1 MAKRTLLLLLSSCAM
16 VAAQTNVLTANY
28 GNERSNANLRET
40 SLTTANVEPVNFAKL
55 GSFPVDGQIFAQPLY
70 VNQLFISG
78 RGTYNVVYTVTQ
90 HNSVYAYDADSA
102 AAPNLLWH
110 VNLGPS
116 VPATTFGAGYTDVAP
131 EIGILSTPV
140 IDLQRSAI
148 YVTASTLEKG
158 SVVYRLHA
166 LDLLTGAEKFNGPAV
181 ISGLVKGTGVGGV
194 AGGKI
199 PFDPLWHIQRPG
211 LLLVNNAVYVAFG
224 SHADAGPWHGWMVSY
239 NASDLSQQSALF
251 MASPNGW
258 GGSIWQS
265 GSGLAADSTGS
276 VYAISGNGSYDGLT
290 EFSESVLKFNGDL
303 SLNGWATPPNW
314 SMLAQD
320 DYDLSAGPAL
330 IPGTHFIVAGDKY
343 GQLYFIDGDALAP
356 FASGQ
361 SGNAQIIQGVQW
373 GGIFNLALWPAG
385 NTTNVYLQQQGSSVI
400 AYQIVGGG
408 LSATPVGE
416 TAPTG
421 AAIPYVGMA
430 ISANGSKPGSGILWE
445 TTGNRSDPAL
455 PATLHAF
462 DAGNLANEIWNSDM
476 TGGAD
481 SVGMFAKFANPT
493 IADGKVFVPTWS
505 GALTVY
511 GLRKS
516 ERPKGPTSGH
526 PAAIRQ

>member
-1 MAKRTLLLLLSSCAM
+1 MAKRTMALVLSSCAIT
-16 VAAQTNVLTANY
+16 AAQTDVLTANY
-28 GNERSNANLRET
+28 GNDRSNANLQET
-40 SLTTANVEPVNFAKL
+40 VLTTANVKPINFAKL
-55 GSFPVDGQIFAQPLY
+55 GSFPVDGQIYAQPLY

-78 RGTYNVVYTVTQ
+78 RGVYNVVYTVTQ

-116 VPATTFGAGYTDVAP
+116 VPAATFGASYTDIAP

-148 YVTASTLEKG
+148 YVTAATLENG

-166 LDLLTGAEKFNGPAV
+166 LDLLTGAEKLNGPTV
-181 ISGLVKGTGVGGV
+181 ISGSVKGTGVGGV
-194 AGGKI
+194 TGGNI
-199 PFDPLWHIQRPG
+199 PFDPLWHIQRPA
-211 LLLVNNAVYVAFG
+211 LLLANNAVYVAFG
-224 SHADAGPWHGWMVSY
+224 SHGDAGPWHGWMVSY
-239 NASDLSQQSALF
+239 NASDLSRQSALF

-258 GGSIWQS
+258 GGAVWQS
-265 GSGLAADSTGS
+265 GSGPAADSTGA

-290 EFSESVLKFNGDL
+290 ELSESVLKFNSDL
-303 SLNGWATPPNW
+303 SLSGWATPPNW
-314 SMLAQD
+314 TVLANN

-330 IPGTHFIVAGDKY
+330 IPGTHNIVAGDKY

-356 FASGQ
+356 FTSGQ

-373 GGIFNLALWPAG
+373 GGIFNLALWPTG
-385 NTTNVYLQQQGSSVI
+385 NGTNIYLQQQGSSVI
-400 AYQIVGGG
+400 GYQIAGGG
-408 LSATPVGE
+408 LNATPVGE

-430 ISANGSKPGSGILWE
+430 ISANGSTAGTGILWE
-445 TTGNRSDPAL
+445 TTGNRSDPTL
-455 PATLHAF
+455 RATLHAF
-462 DAGNLANEIWNSDM
+462 DAGNLADEIWNSDM

-493 IADGKVFVPTWS
+493 VANGKVFVPTWS

-511 GLRKS
+511 GLRAS
-516 ERPKGPTSGH
+516 ERPRGRTI
-526 PAAIRQ
+526 IR

>member
-1 MAKRTLLLLLSSCAM
+1 MMLRALALTLSGCAI
-16 VAAQTNVLTANY
+16 VTAQINVLTANY
-28 GNERSNANLRET
+28 GNDRSNANLQET
-40 SLTTANVEPVNFAKL
+40 VLTTANVTPVNFAKL
-55 GSFPVDGQIFAQPLY
+55 GSFPVDGQIYAQPLY
-70 VNQLFISG
+70 VRQLFLSG
-78 RGTYNVVYTVTQ
+78 RGVFNVVYAVTQ

-110 VNLGPS
+110 VNLGAS
-116 VPATTFGAGYTDVAP
+116 VPATTFGAGYTDITP
-131 EIGILSTPV
+131 EIGILSTPA
-140 IDLQRSAI
+140 IDLQRGAI
-148 YVTASTLEKG
+148 YVTAATLEKG

-166 LDLLTGAEKFNGPAV
+166 LDLLTGAEKCNGPAV
-181 ISGLVKGTGVGGV
+181 IGGSVKGTGVGGT

-211 LLLVNNAVYVAFG
+211 LLLANDAVYVAFG
-224 SHADAGPWHGWMVSY
+224 SHGDAGPWHGWMVSY
-239 NASDLSQQSALF
+239 NASDLSKQSALF

-258 GGSIWQS
+258 GGAIWQS
-265 GSGLAADSTGS
+265 GSGPAADSTGS
-276 VYAISGNGSYDGLT
+276 VYAISGNGSYDGKT

-303 SLNGWATPPNW
+303 TLNGWATPPNW

-330 IPGTHFIVAGDKY
+330 IPGTHSIVAGDKY

-373 GGIFNLALWPAG
+373 GGIFNFALWPRG
-385 NTTNVYLQQQGSSVI
+385 TTIQCLFAATRQRRD
-400 AYQIVGGG
+400 AYQIAGGG
-408 LSATPVGE
+408 LNATPVGE

-430 ISANGSKPGSGILWE
+430 ISANGSTPGSGILWE
-445 TTGNRSDPAL
+445 TTGNRSDPTL

-462 DAGNLANEIWNSDM
+462 DAGNLADEIWNSNM

-481 SVGMFAKFANPT
+481 SVGMFAKYANPT
-493 IADGKVFVPTWS
+493 VVNGKVFVPTWS

-516 ERPKGPTSGH
+516 ERPRQ
-526 PAAIRQ
+526 PAVIR

>member
-1 MAKRTLLLLLSSCAM
+1 MARRAIIFLLSSCAI

-28 GNERSNANLRET
+28 GNERSNANLQET
-40 SLTTANVEPVNFAKL
+40 ILTTANVEPVNFAKL

-78 RGTYNVVYTVTQ
+78 RGIYNVVYAVTE
-90 HNSVYAYDADSA
+90 HNSVYAYDANSA

-116 VPATTFGAGYTDVAP
+116 VPATTFGADYTDVAP
-131 EIGILSTPV
+131 EVGILSTPV

-148 YVTASTLEKG
+148 YVTAATLEKG

-181 ISGLVKGTGVGGV
+181 ISGSVKGTGVGGV
-194 AGGKI
+194 AGGNI

-211 LLLVNNAVYVAFG
+211 LLLANNAVYVAFG

-290 EFSESVLKFNGDL
+290 EFSECVLKFNSDL
-303 SLNGWATPPNW
+303 SLQGWATPPNW
-314 SMLAQD
+314 SMLAMN

-373 GGIFNLALWPAG
+373 GGIFNFALWPMG

-400 AYQIVGGG
+400 AYQIAGGG

-416 TAPTG
+416 TPPTG
-421 AAIPYVGMA
+421 AAIPFVGMA
-430 ISANGSKPGSGILWE
+430 ISANGSQPGSGILWE
-445 TTGNRSDPAL
+445 TTGNRSDPTLA
-455 PATLHAF
+455 ATLHAF
-462 DAGNLANEIWNSDM
+462 DAGNLANEIWNSNM

-481 SVGMFAKFANPT
+481 SAGMFAKFANPT
-493 IADGKVFVPTWS
+493 VADGKVFVPTWS
-505 GALTVY
+505 GTLAVY
-511 GLRKS
+511 GLR
-516 ERPKGPTSGH
+516 ERPRGRPIGH
-526 PAAIRQ
+526 

>member
-1 MAKRTLLLLLSSCAM
+1 MFLRALALAVSACAT

-28 GNERSNANLRET
+28 GNERSNANLHET
-40 SLTTANVEPVNFAKL
+40 VLTAANVKPVNFAKL
-55 GSFPVDGQIFAQPLY
+55 GSFPVDGQIYAQPLY
-70 VNQLFISG
+70 VNRLLISG
-78 RGTYNVVYTVTQ
+78 RGIYNVVYTVTQ
-90 HNSVYAYDADSA
+90 HNSVYAYDSDSA

-116 VPATTFGAGYTDVAP
+116 VPVTAFGAGYTDVAP

-140 IDLQRSAI
+140 IDLQRNAI
-148 YVTASTLEKG
+148 YVTAATFDKG

-166 LDLLTGAEKFNGPAV
+166 LDLLTGSEKCNGPAV
-181 ISGLVKGTGVGGV
+181 ISGAVTGTGVGGTT
-194 AGGKI
+194 GGSI
-199 PFDPLWHIQRPG
+199 PFDPLWHVQRPG
-211 LLLVNNAVYVAFG
+211 LLLANDAVYVAFG

-239 NASDLSQQSALF
+239 NASDLSQQTALF

-265 GSGLAADSTGS
+265 GSGLAADSTGA
-276 VYAISGNGSYDGLT
+276 VYAISGNGSYDGQT
-290 EFSESVLKFNGDL
+290 EFSESILRFNGDL
-303 SLNGWATPPNW
+303 SLKGWATPPNW
-314 SMLAQD
+314 SILAMD

-373 GGIFNLALWPAG
+373 GGIFNLALWTTG
-385 NTTNVYLQQQGSSVI
+385 NTTNIYVQQQGSSVI
-400 AYQIVGGG
+400 AYQIAGGG

-430 ISANGSKPGSGILWE
+430 ISANGSSAGSGILWE
-445 TTGNRSDPAL
+445 TTGNRSDPAI

-481 SVGMFAKFANPT
+481 NVGMFAKFANPT
-493 IADGKVFVPTWS
+493 VADGKVFVPTWS
-505 GALTVY
+505 GTLTVY
-511 GLRKS
+511 GLRNS
-516 ERPKGPTSGH
+516 ERPKG
-526 PAAIRQ
+526 RR

>member
-1 MAKRTLLLLLSSCAM
+1 MCSRALALAVFGCAI

-28 GNERSNANLRET
+28 GNDRSNANLQET
-40 SLTTANVEPVNFAKL
+40 ALNNANVAPGSFAKL
-55 GSFPVDGQIFAQPLY
+55 GSFPVDGQIYAQPLY
-70 VNQLFISG
+70 VSG
-78 RGTYNVVYTVTQ
+78 LLIPTRGLYNVVYTVTQ

-110 VNLGPS
+110 VNFGPS
-116 VPATTFGAGYTDVAP
+116 VPVTTFGADYADIAP
-131 EIGILSTPV
+131 EVGILSTPV
-140 IDLQRSAI
+140 IDLNRGAI
-148 YVTASTLEKG
+148 YVTAATLEKG
-158 SVVYRLHA
+158 SIVYRLHA

-181 ISGLVKGTGVGGV
+181 ISGSVKGTGVGGV
-194 AGGKI
+194 DGGKI

-211 LLLVNNAVYVAFG
+211 LLLANNAVYVAFG
-224 SHADAGPWHGWMVSY
+224 SHGDAGPWHGWMVSY
-239 NASDLSQQSALF
+239 NASDLSKQSALF

-265 GSGLAADSTGS
+265 GSGLAADGTGS
-276 VYAISGNGSYDGLT
+276 VYVISGNGSYDGKT
-290 EFSESVLKFNGDL
+290 EFSESILKFNGDL
-303 SLNGWATPPNW
+303 SLSGWATPPNW
-314 SMLAQD
+314 SMLAQN

-330 IPGTHFIVAGDKY
+330 IPGTHSIVAGDKY

-373 GGIFNLALWPAG
+373 GGIFNFALWRVG
-385 NTTNVYLQQQGSSVI
+385 NTTNVYVQQQGSTVK

-430 ISANGSKPGSGILWE
+430 ISANGSKAGTGILWE
-445 TTGNRSDPAL
+445 TTGNRSDPKL

-462 DAGNLANEIWNSDM
+462 DAGSLTDEIWNSNM

-493 IADGKVFVPTWS
+493 VANGKVFVPTWS
-505 GALTVY
+505 GTLTVY

-516 ERPKGPTSGH
+516 ERPRESV
-526 PAAIRQ
+526 IR

>member
-1 MAKRTLLLLLSSCAM
+1 MAKRTMALVFSSCAIA
-16 VAAQTNVLTANY
+16 AAQTNVLTANY
-28 GNERSNANLRET
+28 GNDRSNANLQET
-40 SLTTANVEPVNFAKL
+40 VLTTANVEPVNFAKL
-55 GSFPVDGQIFAQPLY
+55 GTFPVDGQIYAQPLY

-78 RGTYNVVYTVTQ
+78 RGVYNVVYTVTQ

-116 VPATTFGAGYTDVAP
+116 VPAATFGASYTDIAP

-148 YVTASTLEKG
+148 YVTAATLENG

-166 LDLLTGAEKFNGPAV
+166 LDLLSGAEKLNGPTV
-181 ISGLVKGTGVGGV
+181 ISASVKGTGVGGV
-194 AGGKI
+194 TGGNI
-199 PFDPLWHIQRPG
+199 PFDPLWHIQRPA
-211 LLLVNNAVYVAFG
+211 LLLANNAVYVAFG
-224 SHADAGPWHGWMVSY
+224 SHGDAGPWHGWMVGY
-239 NASDLSQQSALF
+239 NASDLSRRSALF

-258 GGSIWQS
+258 GGAIWQS
-265 GSGLAADSTGS
+265 GSGPAADSTGS

-290 EFSESVLKFNGDL
+290 ELSESVLKFNSDL
-303 SLNGWATPPNW
+303 SLSGWATPPNW
-314 SMLAQD
+314 SVLANN

-330 IPGTHFIVAGDKY
+330 IPGTHNIVAGDKY

-373 GGIFNLALWPAG
+373 GGIFNFALWPTG
-385 NTTNVYLQQQGSSVI
+385 NGTNVYLQQQGSSVI
-400 AYQIVGGG
+400 GYQIAGGG
-408 LSATPVGE
+408 LNATPIGE

-430 ISANGSKPGSGILWE
+430 ISANGSQTGTGILWE
-445 TTGNRSDPAL
+445 TTGNRSDPTL

-462 DAGNLANEIWNSDM
+462 DAGNLTDEIWNSDM

-493 IADGKVFVPTWS
+493 VANGKVFVPTWS

-516 ERPKGPTSGH
+516 ERPKGRPIVH
-526 PAAIRQ
+526 